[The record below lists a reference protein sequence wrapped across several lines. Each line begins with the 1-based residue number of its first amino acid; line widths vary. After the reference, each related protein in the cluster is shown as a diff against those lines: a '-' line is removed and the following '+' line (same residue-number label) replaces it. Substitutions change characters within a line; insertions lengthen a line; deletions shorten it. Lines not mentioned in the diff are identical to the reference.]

1 MTDLI
6 DGHVHPD
13 EPLVRHLVRALLP
26 EAEGR
31 INVLQQ
37 LHGFRVMDGAAETEK
52 TDSFKGTVSRDVDFK
67 KSDKNG

>member
-13 EPLVRHLVRALLP
+13 EPLVRHLVGALLP

-37 LHGFRVMDGAAETEK
+37 LHGFRVVDGAAETGK
-52 TDSFKGTVSRDVDFK
+52 NRFFKGTGSRDVDFK
-67 KSDKNG
+67 

>member
-13 EPLVRHLVRALLP
+13 EPLVRHLVRTLLP
-26 EAEGR
+26 EAEWR

-37 LHGFRVMDGAAETEK
+37 LHGLRVVDGAAET
-52 TDSFKGTVSRDVDFK
+52 GK
-67 KSDKNG
+67 KRIF